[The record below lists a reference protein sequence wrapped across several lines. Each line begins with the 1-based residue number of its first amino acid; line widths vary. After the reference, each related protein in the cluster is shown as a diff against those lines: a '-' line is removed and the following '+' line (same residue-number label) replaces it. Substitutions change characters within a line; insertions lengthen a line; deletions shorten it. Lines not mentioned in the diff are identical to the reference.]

1 MTGARKYRK
10 IRDDNDNIDP
20 NEHHELMHKK
30 VTKLWLRR
38 FKLAFCCVSKDEFGD
53 EAFTQSAELFSHLFR
68 GTDLT
73 PTDLLAGSIL
83 LRVRQK
89 KEHHEL
95 RRIQMLN
102 DFCPRYSSDLARV
115 FTAACPPWMTLK
127 NAQHF
132 LRFAVSSYG
141 WPMVCAISPCRGFC
155 GLMRK
160 ATCCACMRYESGI
173 N

>member
-1 MTGARKYRK
+1 
-10 IRDDNDNIDP
+10 
-20 NEHHELMHKK
+20 MHKK

-38 FKLAFCCVSKDEFGD
+38 FKLAFCCVSKDEFGN

-73 PTDLLAGSIL
+73 PSDILAGSIL
-83 LRVRQK
+83 LRIRQK
-89 KEHHEL
+89 KEHREL

-115 FTAACPPWMTLK
+115 FNAACPPWMTLK

-141 WPMVCAISPCRGFC
+141 WPMVCAITPCRGFC

-160 ATCCACMRYESGI
+160 ATCCACMRYDVKLI
-173 N
+173 VYNLY